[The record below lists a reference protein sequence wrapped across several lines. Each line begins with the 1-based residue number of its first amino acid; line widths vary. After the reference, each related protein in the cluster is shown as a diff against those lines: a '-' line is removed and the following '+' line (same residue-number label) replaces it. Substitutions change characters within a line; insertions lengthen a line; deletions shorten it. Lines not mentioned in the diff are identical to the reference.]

1 MTCSETRSTITPAP
15 CSLQCR
21 GSIPNG
27 RPRDAGTGCSGAAR
41 PTTPHYECHRP
52 PITAAAKGRGIHELR
67 SITHMQHRFPGLLV
81 REPTLAVAWTEAH
94 RQDRAGGREGNGPL
108 PTTGRGRDHWPRQRH
123 GGQAALGP
131 RAHTFH
137 PSLPPLQHHQGE
149 PVAVSTASREPS
161 TLAAPVRTR
170 ARTALRPL
178 APGDAHISGGFWRT
192 RQDRHRVDALAAGY
206 EQLETSGT
214 DRKSVAEGK

>member
-67 SITHMQHRFPGLLV
+67 SITHMQHRFRAYWSENRHWPSPGPKPTDRIELV
-81 REPTLAVAWTEAH
+81 AERGTDPSPPLDAV
-94 RQDRAGGREGNGPL
+94 GI
-108 PTTGRGRDHWPRQRH
+108 TGRDNGTA
-123 GGQAALGP
+123 GQLGSAREQTP
-131 RAHTFH
+131 SPHHT
-137 PSLPPLQHHQGE
+137 
-149 PVAVSTASREPS
+149 
-161 TLAAPVRTR
+161 
-170 ARTALRPL
+170 
-178 APGDAHISGGFWRT
+178 
-192 RQDRHRVDALAAGY
+192 RHRSISKGNPGQCRLH
-206 EQLETSGT
+206 LPSPP
-214 DRKSVAEGK
+214 